1 MSPVRVPSRP
11 QARTNP
17 SMAAAVMM
25 TGTIIGAMIRLA
37 ISPAPGIRARARPT
51 AAAVPAA
58 VATVA
63 LGTMMVTLVAMAS
76 SQTDELE
83 SFRYHCKD
91 RPGGGKVRNGAEL
104 KEMMTT
110 MTMGEMR
117 KRMTPRQMAARSES
131 QKRSEYTHVMGLPRS
146 VSG

>member
-1 MSPVRVPSRP
+1 MSPVRVPCRP
-11 QARTNP
+11 QARNAP
-17 SMAAAVMM
+17 SMAAAVIM

-37 ISPAPGIRARARPT
+37 ISPAPGIRPRTSPT
-51 AAAVPAA
+51 AAAVPAT

-63 LGTMMVTLVAMAS
+63 LGNMMVALVAMAS
-76 SQTDELE
+76 SQTEELE

-104 KEMMTT
+104 NDTIAT
-110 MTMGEMR
+110 MTIGEMR
-117 KRMTPRQMAARSES
+117 NTMIPRQNAARSDDH
-131 QKRSEYTHVMGLPRS
+131 RCSEWAPVIGHRS

>member
-1 MSPVRVPSRP
+1 
-11 QARTNP
+11 
-17 SMAAAVMM
+17 MAAAVMM

-63 LGTMMVTLVAMAS
+63 LGTMMVALVAMAS
-76 SQTDELE
+76 SQAEELE
-83 SFRYHCKD
+83 SLRYHCKD

-104 KEMMTT
+104 NDTIAT
-110 MTMGEMR
+110 MTIGAMR
-117 KRMTPRQMAARSES
+117 NTMMPRQSAIRSDGQRRS
-131 QKRSEYTHVMGLPRS
+131 Q
-146 VSG
+146 